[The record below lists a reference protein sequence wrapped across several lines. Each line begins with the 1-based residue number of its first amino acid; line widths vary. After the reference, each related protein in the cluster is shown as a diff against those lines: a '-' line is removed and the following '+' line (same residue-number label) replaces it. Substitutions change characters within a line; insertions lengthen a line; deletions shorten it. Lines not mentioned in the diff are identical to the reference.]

1 MHIFI
6 KKNKG
11 MEEKN
16 NEIDLLEVFS
26 ALSNRISRFFKWI
39 INLVLFAI
47 SFLIK
52 NLFLYLAILAVTIGL
67 SFLKSKYAKDV
78 YRSTL
83 TAQSNVIS
91 TPEIVNIINNIQKA
105 IKEDS
110 KEYVAGALGCSLN
123 DVKKIKDIEAL
134 YIIDNNR
141 DGIADFIDFDHKL
154 LKKSATDTNFI
165 VLPNEFA
172 LKLDYNDT
180 SVIRIVKKGIFNY
193 LRQNPYIKERDTLNR
208 RQLWELIAK
217 VDKELNDFDTLQT
230 NYNKFIVNNQRGQD
244 LKSQLLMV
252 NEKEV
257 KLMYKDI
264 LSLYAEKQQ
273 LEQRYALSTRE
284 VITIKSDFIPSSS
297 PLSGTFKFSLNLFI
311 HLSLILTM
319 LIGFIKNRKN
329 IYTKLNSYYRDG
341 VKY

>member
-26 ALSNRISRFFKWI
+26 AISNRISRFFKWI

-52 NLFLYLAILAVTIGL
+52 NIYFYLAILAVTVGL
-67 SFLKSKYAKDV
+67 SFLKSKYSKDV
-78 YRSTL
+78 YRTTL

-91 TPEIVNIINNIQKA
+91 TPEIINIINNIQKA
-105 IKEDS
+105 LDEES
-110 KEYVAGALGCSLN
+110 NEYVASALGCSLN

-154 LKKSATDTNFI
+154 LKKSASDTNFV
-165 VLPNEFA
+165 VLSYEFA
-172 LKLDYNDT
+172 IKLDYKDT
-180 SVIRIVKKGIFNY
+180 SVIRIVKKGIINY

-208 RQLWELIAK
+208 RQLLELIAK
-217 VDKELNDFDTLQT
+217 VDNELVDFDSLQT
-230 NYNKFIVNNQRGQD
+230 NYNKFIVNNQRGPD

-264 LSLYAEKQQ
+264 LGLYAEKQQ
-273 LEQRYALSTRE
+273 LEQRYALSTKE
-284 VITIKSDFIPSSS
+284 VITIKSDFIPSLD
-297 PLSGTFKFSLNLFI
+297 PLSGTFKFSFKLFI
-311 HLSLILTM
+311 LLSFIMTI
-319 LIGFIKNRKN
+319 LIGFIKNRKY
-329 IYTKLNSYYRDG
+329 IYTKLNSSYQDG

>member
-1 MHIFI
+1 MD
-6 KKNKG
+6 
-11 MEEKN
+11 EKN
-16 NEIDLLEVFS
+16 NEIDLLEVFR
-26 ALSNRISRFFKWI
+26 AINNRLNKFFQWI
-39 INLVLFAI
+39 FNLVLFAI
-47 SFLIK
+47 SFLFK
-52 NLFLYLAILAVTIGL
+52 NIFLYLAILVFTLGL
-67 SFLKSKYAKDV
+67 SFVKSKYGKDI
-78 YRSTL
+78 YRTTL

-91 TPEIVNIINNIQKA
+91 TPEIINIINNLQKA
-105 IKEDS
+105 LNQES
-110 KEYVAGALGCSLN
+110 NEYVASALGCSLN
-123 DVKKIKDIEAL
+123 DVKKIKDLEAL

-141 DGIADFIDFDHKL
+141 DGIADFIDLDHL
-154 LKKSATDTNFI
+154 LSKKSATDTNF
-165 VLPNEFA
+165 VALSNEFA
-172 LKLDYNDT
+172 IKLDYKDT
-180 SVIRIVKKGIFNY
+180 SVIGIVKKGIIKY

-264 LSLYAEKQQ
+264 LALYAQKQE

-284 VITIKSDFIPSSS
+284 VITIKSDFIPSLD
-297 PLSGTFKFSLNLFI
+297 PLSGTFKFSIKLFI
-311 HLSLILTM
+311 LLSILMTI

-329 IYTKLNSYYRDG
+329 ILTKLNSSYQDG